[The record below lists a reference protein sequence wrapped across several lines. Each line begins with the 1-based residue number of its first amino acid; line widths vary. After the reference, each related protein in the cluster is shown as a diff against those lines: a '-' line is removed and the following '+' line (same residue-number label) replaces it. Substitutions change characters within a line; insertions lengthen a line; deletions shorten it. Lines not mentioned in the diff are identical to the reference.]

1 MGGCFAKTNDKEIPD
16 TATPTTKATNSVQ
29 QTEIGFSGANKT
41 EASKLDFVT
50 RWKDDICAICARPI
64 SALPVNTDVPR
75 LCRKVLV
82 VNGATVIFDGSL
94 KSFANQ
100 PVNNVVRTMF
110 ESIAKFL
117 NDNATLE
124 AIKRDFDKIVVST
137 GDAGTHLASWFTSII
152 QNAEG
157 DANTPPTILLF
168 KTVHQRCI
176 FPAFY
181 CVRELLQESIGKF
194 KDKRGTWNVRID
206 LDPENLSIIHTKRQE
221 AVEMLGEGPKFEFD
235 WNLSLKILK
244 DTFMVDAKGL
254 SITLTD
260 LVCSNLLDKDA
271 IEKITATFAK
281 NQLVS

>member
-1 MGGCFAKTNDKEIPD
+1 MGGCFAKNKDIPD
-16 TATPTTKATNSVQ
+16 GTPEPTGTKPNIIITDGV
-29 QTEIGFSGANKT
+29 FSGSNKT

-75 LCRKVLV
+75 LCRKILV
-82 VNGATVIFDGSL
+82 CNGETVIFDGSL
-94 KSFANQ
+94 KTFVNQ
-100 PVNNVVRTMF
+100 PVNLVVKAMF
-110 ESIAKFL
+110 ESISKFL
-117 NDNATLE
+117 NDEVTME
-124 AIKRDFDKIVVST
+124 AIKRDFDTIVVST
-137 GDAGTHLASWFTSII
+137 GDAGTHLASWFGSLIKT
-152 QNAEG
+152 AGG
-157 DANTPPTILLF
+157 DDKCPPTLLLF

-194 KDKRGTWNVRID
+194 KDKRGTWNVKID
-206 LDPENLSIIHTKRQE
+206 LDPENMSIIHTKRQE

-235 WNLSLKILK
+235 WNLSLKIIK
-244 DTFMVDAKGL
+244 NSYTVDAKGL

-260 LVCSNLLDKDA
+260 LVCSNLLDKET

>member
-1 MGGCFAKTNDKEIPD
+1 MGGCFANTKDIPD
-16 TATPTTKATNSVQ
+16 TPVNNTGQKANIVI
-29 QTEIGFSGANKT
+29 TEGFSGANKT

-50 RWKDDICAICARPI
+50 RWKDDICAICARPV

-75 LCRKVLV
+75 LCRKILV
-82 VNGATVIFDGSL
+82 VNGQTVIFDGSL
-94 KSFANQ
+94 KSFAVQ
-100 PVNNVVRTMF
+100 PVNVVVKSMF
-110 ESIAKFL
+110 ETIAKFL
-117 NDNATLE
+117 NDDVTQDAV
-124 AIKRDFDKIVVST
+124 KRDFDKIVVPT
-137 GDAGTHLASWFTSII
+137 GDAGTHLASWFASII
-152 QNAEG
+152 TAAGG
-157 DANTPPTILLF
+157 DDKCPPTLLLF

-194 KDKRGTWNVRID
+194 KDKRGTWNVKID

-244 DTFMVDAKGL
+244 DHFTVDGKGL